1 MEMDMEQNQAE
12 GDDQSKD
19 EKIIADILDKMF

>member
-1 MEMDMEQNQAE
+1 MEMDLKQNKVQ

-19 EKIIADILDKMF
+19 EKIVADILDKMY